1 MFIGKNSFSLLIY
14 LLYLKY
20 FNAKVYYVV
29 CAVGKSIIKLS
40 IYGNHIYLKK
50 KKKTSTVTNGVGG
63 SSVTLM
69 MLKVIG
75 FIVLNER
82 KLKVF
87 KSNRNPL
94 NYKTFKFNRKLFCIN
109 NSMLNLQKQNK
120 YLES

>member
-1 MFIGKNSFSLLIY
+1 MFIGKNSFSLLIS
-14 LLYLKY
+14 LWCLKY
-20 FNAKVYYVV
+20 FNAKMYCVV

-50 KKKTSTVTNGVGG
+50 KKLNRHKWAGG
-63 SSVTLM
+63 SLVTLM

-75 FIVLNER
+75 FIVLNET

-87 KSNRNPL
+87 KSNRIPL

-109 NSMLNLQKQNK
+109 NSMFNLQKQNK